1 MIDSGLDRRSCC
13 GGRSLLS
20 AALLGGR
27 LGVNH
32 LLPLLRHPPRPV
44 LLVPGWC
51 VSLAF
56 RFTCAMCL
64 YMSTPQCMCPVF
76 LATT

>member
-1 MIDSGLDRRSCC
+1 MDDCGLCRGSRC

-32 LLPLLRHPPRPV
+32 LLPLLRHPPRA
-44 LLVPGWC
+44 LACWC
-51 VSLAF
+51 LGGALALWF
-56 RFTCAMCL
+56 HLCDMYIC
-64 YMSTPQCMCPVF
+64 
-76 LATT
+76 